1 MAKRKRLTPARPGYL
16 DGPTEGQR
24 APETKAM
31 PLGAPSPA
39 PIAQVAGQASATA
52 ALQELSTQMATARS
66 EGRLIE
72 ALPLEAID
80 EAYLVRDRIE
90 QDADELASLMDSL
103 RARGQQTA
111 IEVIALPQAAPDGT
125 ARYGLI
131 SGWRRLTALK
141 RLYAMRS
148 EPEFST
154 IKALI
159 IAPETAQ
166 AAYVAMV
173 EENEIRVNLSL
184 YERARIALRTV
195 HEGVYPT
202 SRAALQG
209 LYGAA
214 TRSKRSKI
222 GSFMHLVEAFDGSL
236 RFPTA
241 IPERLGL
248 RLIKAIDADP
258 PLAEKLR
265 VRLRSE
271 PPGTVEEEV
280 RLLEALAAGR
290 TTGEGVK
297 DPPRDTS
304 PAPSRPPARSPAEE
318 IAEGLR
324 LRYDEA
330 TGRVELTGARID
342 PDFVAALKDWLA
354 RG

>member
-16 DGPTEGQR
+16 EGPSGGMR
-24 APETKAM
+24 APETKSM
-31 PLGAPSPA
+31 PLGSPSPA
-39 PIAQVAGQASATA
+39 PIAQVAGHASATA
-52 ALQELSTQMATARS
+52 ALQELSARMATARR

-80 EAYLVRDRIE
+80 EGYLMRDRIE

-111 IEVIALPQAAPDGT
+111 IEVIALPEPAPDGT

-148 EPEFST
+148 ESEFAT

-202 SRAALQG
+202 ARAALQG

-222 GSFMHLVEAFDGSL
+222 GSFMTLVEPLDQVL

-248 RLIKAIDADP
+248 SVVKAIGADP
-258 PLAEKLR
+258 DFAEKAR
-265 VRLRSE
+265 VRLRS
-271 PPGTVEEEV
+271 
-280 RLLEALAAGR
+280 
-290 TTGEGVK
+290 
-297 DPPRDTS
+297 
-304 PAPSRPPARSPAEE
+304 RPPATAEE
-318 IAEGLR
+318 ELRLLADLVAGRRAKDAGPEPRGAPTSSPPDPRSQPQPIAEDLR
-324 LRYDEA
+324 LRYDA
-330 TGRVELTGARID
+330 AGQRVELTGARID
-342 PDFVAALKDWLA
+342 AAFVAALKEWLA